1 MAALCDRH
9 IVRGSGKRLILKP
22 MEGKRILLGVTGG
35 IAAYKSADLVRRL
48 IERGADVQ
56 VVMTAA
62 AREFV
67 TPTTFQAVSGKP
79 VRTDL
84 WDAAAE
90 AAMGHIEL
98 ARWADLVLVAPATA
112 DFLARLTHG
121 LADDL
126 LTTLCLVTT
135 APIVLAP
142 AMNHR
147 MWLNAA
153 TKANVELLVARG
165 TRLLGPAVGAQA
177 CGEHGPG
184 RMLEPIDIAS
194 KVDLMFSHRGPLQ
207 GHRVLVTAG
216 PTRECIDP
224 VRFVS
229 NRSSGKM
236 GFAMAQALQDAGAS
250 VTLVSGPVSLPTPA
264 GVHRIDVESCEQMY
278 LAVQR
283 ELPGTAIF
291 VGTAAVADYRPI
303 VCADQK
309 IKKKAETLSLELTR
323 TTDILSHVS
332 ASAQRPFVVG
342 FAAETNAVEQ
352 HARGK
357 LLAKNLDMIAANE
370 VGHTKAF
377 DCDENSLLVLWR
389 DGRVELPSSN
399 KRELAHALTGVI
411 VERYLE
417 HLKSK
422 QADSVSAET
431 REGVHAS

>member
-1 MAALCDRH
+1 MQ
-9 IVRGSGKRLILKP
+9 
-22 MEGKRILLGVTGG
+22 GKRILLGVTGG
-35 IAAYKSADLVRRL
+35 IAAYKSVDLVRRL
-48 IERGADVQ
+48 MERGAEVQ

-67 TPTTFQAVSGKP
+67 TPTTFQAVSGRT

-98 ARWADLVLVAPATA
+98 ARWAEVVLVAPASA
-112 DFLARLTHG
+112 DFLARLAHG

-126 LTTLCLVTT
+126 LATLCLATT
-135 APIVLAP
+135 APIAVAP

-153 TKANVELLVARG
+153 TRANIELLAARG
-165 TRLLGPAVGAQA
+165 IRVLGPDVGDQA

-184 RMLEPIDIAS
+184 RMLEPLDIVS
-194 KVDLMFSHRGPLQ
+194 RIESLWVRRGPLL
-207 GHRVLVTAG
+207 GRRVLVTAG

-236 GFAMAQALQDAGAS
+236 GFAVAEALQETGAE
-250 VTLVSGPVSLPTPA
+250 VTLISGPVSLSTPA
-264 GVHRIDVESCEQMY
+264 GVRRIDVESAEQMFA
-278 LAVQR
+278 AVQR

-291 VGTAAVADYRPI
+291 VGTAAVADYRP
-303 VCADQK
+303 VCCADQK
-309 IKKKAETLSLELTR
+309 IKKNSELLSLELTR
-323 TTDILSHVS
+323 TTDILSQVS
-332 ASAQRPFVVG
+332 GSSQRPFVVG
-342 FAAETNAVEQ
+342 FAAETTAVEQ

-357 LLAKNLDMIAANE
+357 LLAKNLDLIAANE
-370 VGHTKAF
+370 VGHSKAF
-377 DCDENSLLVLWR
+377 DCDDNSLLVLWPG
-389 DGRVELPSSN
+389 GRIELPSAS
-399 KRELAHALTGVI
+399 KRELARSLTGLI

-417 HLKSK
+417 QLAAKASNESR
-422 QADSVSAET
+422 A
-431 REGVHAS
+431 GVRA